1 MNHVASVE
9 LDEWQCQWGWWV
21 DSLERC
27 AKKAGR
33 PLEDVTVL
41 PPEQDYPSPDGK
53 HPLKMALAR
62 VAAG

>member
-1 MNHVASVE
+1 M
-9 LDEWQCQWGWWV
+9 

-41 PPEQDYPSPDGK
+41 PPEHDYPSPDGK
-53 HPLKMALAR
+53 HPLIQEIALVASAR
-62 VAAG
+62 GIG

>member
-1 MNHVASVE
+1 M
-9 LDEWQCQWGWWV
+9 

-41 PPEQDYPSPDGK
+41 PPEHDYPSPDGK
-53 HPLKMALAR
+53 HPLKR
-62 VAAG
+62 

>member
-9 LDEWQCQWGWWV
+9 LDEWV

-53 HPLKMALAR
+53 HPLKRWRWWRALA
-62 VAAG
+62 V